1 MVMDLER
8 SRIEEDLKGQLDGEI
23 RCDDAFLRLY
33 ASDAS
38 IYEIQ
43 PLAVVRPYNKEDVV
57 ACVKYARENHIPIV
71 PRGSGSNVVGSAIG
85 QAIIMDFSFAMRRV
99 VSADRETVT
108 VEPGVVLAEL
118 NRELQGHN
126 RKFGPDPSS
135 RRISTMGG
143 VLAMNSSGSHWLT
156 SGTPR
161 DKVERLKVV
170 MATGQEVVF
179 NTNHASTTI
188 ADLDPEAVRLEN
200 RVAGILE
207 RHADKIHQA
216 KPKTPV
222 NQAGYNL
229 FDLVQNNSIDLT
241 RLLTGSEGT
250 LAIITEA
257 VLRTDPQPRHRGVAL
272 LFFHRLEDSA
282 KAAVEIAK
290 MGVAACDLMDRRLLT
305 LAAETNEKY
314 VRLIPSEAE
323 AMLLVEFEA
332 NDHSRLTD
340 NLQLLVQR
348 IQRKRK
354 LAFEVRITTQTDDRN
369 LFWRLTRRVI
379 PTLYR
384 LKGNERALPFVE
396 DMAVDPAML
405 PEFLNLVH
413 RVLNENEITASIF
426 SHTPQGLVHV
436 RPFLDLAD
444 PASRVKM
451 RRLADT
457 LFDNV
462 IRLGGSI
469 SGAHGDGLSRTWALR
484 RQFGPVYDVFKEIK
498 HVFDPQNILNPG
510 KIIDDGGA
518 GLTDN
523 LRKVAV
529 AREVDAAGETSSA
542 LPVLQPLLKW
552 NDSEIAMAAR
562 NCNGCGRCRTGYR
575 EERMCPIFRL
585 APREEA
591 SPRAKANL
599 MRAVMTGELPPE
611 SLTQEHVKS
620 IADLC
625 VNCHQCRLE
634 CPAGVD
640 IPKLMVEAKAQYFA
654 TNGLKLSDWMLTRL
668 DWLYEIAGRMPR
680 LVNLFIRNTFFR
692 AALDRFFGIASTRKL
707 PSFAH
712 RNFVRWAAR
721 NNLTRPSRQQE
732 RKVVYFVDAYVN
744 WNDTELGRA
753 FVNVLKHNGIE
764 VLVPPKQQIS
774 GMSLISDG
782 AISRA
787 KKLAARNV
795 ELLAEWVR
803 LGYQVV
809 VTEPSAALAISHEYL
824 SFVDDEDAQLVAANT
839 VDACTYLWQLH
850 KNGDLELDFK
860 PINASIGYHLPCH
873 QKALGPDVPAVRLLR
888 LVPGLQVEMME
899 KGCSGMAGT
908 WGLKRKNY
916 LRSLKMGLSLINAIR
931 SPTIQAG
938 ATECSTCKM
947 QMEQGTTKPTIHP
960 IKILAMAYGLMPE
973 LEDLFSRQSE
983 ELVIT

>member
-1 MVMDLER
+1 MER

-33 ASDAS
+33 SSDAS
-38 IYEIQ
+38 IYEVQ
-43 PLAVVRPYNKEDVV
+43 PLAVVRPFNKDDVI
-57 ACVKYARENHIPIV
+57 ACVKYARENHLPIV
-71 PRGSGSNVVGSAIG
+71 ARGSGSNVVGSAIG
-85 QAIIMDFSFAMRRV
+85 QAIILDLSFAMRRV

-126 RKFGPDPSS
+126 RKFGPDPSN
-135 RRISTMGG
+135 RRITTVGG
-143 VLAMNSSGSHWLT
+143 VLAMNGSGSHWLS

-161 DKVERLKVV
+161 DKVERLTVV
-170 MATGQEVVF
+170 LSTGQEHVF
-179 NTNHASTTI
+179 HKSGPTRQIGEVDS
-188 ADLDPEAVRLEN
+188 EVSRLEN
-200 RVAGILE
+200 RVSSVLD
-207 RHADKIHQA
+207 RHAEAIRQA
-216 KPKTPV
+216 QPDTPV
-222 NQAGYNL
+222 NQAGYNV
-229 FDLVQNNSIDLT
+229 FDLERNGSIDLT

-250 LAIITEA
+250 LGIITEA
-257 VLRTDPQPRHRGVAL
+257 VLRTEPQPRHRGVAL

-282 KAAVEIAK
+282 KAAVEISK

-305 LAAETNEKY
+305 LAAENNEKY

-332 NDHSRLTD
+332 NDHTRLMD
-340 NLQLLVQR
+340 NLRQLEQR

-396 DMAVDPAML
+396 AMAVDPQML
-405 PEFLNLVH
+405 PEFLGQIH
-413 RVLNENEITASIF
+413 RVLNENEVTASIF

-444 PASRVKM
+444 PNSRQKM
-451 RRLADT
+451 RQLADS
-457 LFDNV
+457 LFENV
-462 IRLGGSI
+462 LLLGGSI

-484 RQFGPVYDVFKEIK
+484 RQYGPVYEAFKEIK
-498 HVFDPQNILNPG
+498 HIFDPQNIFNPG
-510 KIIDDGGA
+510 KIIDGGQT

-523 LRKVAV
+523 LRKVSV
-529 AREVDAAGETSSA
+529 ASTVAASGELNTP
-542 LPVLQPLLKW
+542 LPVLDPLLNW
-552 NDSEIAMAAR
+552 SDAEIALAAR
-562 NCNGCGRCRTGYR
+562 NCNGCGRCRTGYQ
-575 EERMCPIFRL
+575 EERMCPVFRL

-591 SPRAKANL
+591 SPRAKANI
-599 MRAVMTGELPPE
+599 MRAVMTGDLPAE
-611 SLTQEHVKS
+611 ALTGEDVKS

-640 IPKLMVEAKAQYFA
+640 IPRLMVEAKAQYFS

-668 DWLYEIAGRMPR
+668 DWLYEIASRMPR
-680 LVNLFIRNTFFR
+680 LVNVFIRNSWFR

-707 PSFAH
+707 PSFDH
-712 RNFVRWAAR
+712 RSFVRWASR

-732 RKVVYFVDAYVN
+732 RKVVYFVDAYAN

-764 VLVPPKQQIS
+764 VMVPPKQQIS
-774 GMSLISDG
+774 GMSLIADG

-787 KKLAARNV
+787 KKLASRNV

-803 LGYQVV
+803 QGYQVV

-824 SFVDDEDAQLVAANT
+824 AFVDDEDAKLVAENT
-839 VDACTYLWQLH
+839 LDACTYLWQLH
-850 KNGDLELDFK
+850 QNGDLELDFK
-860 PINASIGYHLPCH
+860 PLNASVGYHLPCH
-873 QKALGPDVPAVRLLR
+873 QKALGPGVPAVGLMR

-931 SPTIQAG
+931 SPTIQVG

-960 IKILAMAYGLMPE
+960 IKILALAYGLMPE

>member
-1 MVMDLER
+1 MDLER

-33 ASDAS
+33 SSDAS

-43 PLAVVRPYNKEDVV
+43 PLAVVRPFNRQDVV
-57 ACVKYARENHIPIV
+57 ACVNYARENQIPIV

-85 QAIIMDFSFAMRRV
+85 QAIILDFSYAMRRI

-118 NRELQGHN
+118 NQGLQAHN

-143 VLAMNSSGSHWLT
+143 VLSMNSSGSHWLT

-161 DKVERLKVV
+161 DKVERLRVV

-179 NTNHASTTI
+179 DASRSSSTVS
-188 ADLDPEAVRLEN
+188 DLDPEAVRLEQ
-200 RVAGILE
+200 RVEQILE
-207 RHADKIHQA
+207 RHAKAIDQA
-216 KPKTPV
+216 RPNTRV

-229 FDLVQNNSIDLT
+229 FDLAGQHGLDLT

-272 LFFHRLEDSA
+272 LFFHRLEDAA
-282 KAAVEIAK
+282 KAAVEIST

-305 LAAETNEKY
+305 LATETNEKY
-314 VRLIPSEAE
+314 VRLIPTEAE

-332 NDHSRLTD
+332 NDHARLTD
-340 NLQLLVQR
+340 QLQTLVQR

-354 LAFEVRITTQTDDRN
+354 LAFEVRVTTQTDDRN

-384 LKGNERALPFVE
+384 LKGSERALPFVE

-405 PEFLNLVH
+405 PEFLNLIH

-426 SHTPQGLVHV
+426 AHAPQGLVHV
-436 RPFLDLAD
+436 RPFLDLSD
-444 PASRVKM
+444 LASQEKM
-451 RRLADT
+451 RRLADS

-462 IRLGGSI
+462 INLGGSI

-484 RQFGPVYDVFKEIK
+484 RQFGPVYDVFREVKQ
-498 HVFDPQNILNPG
+498 VFDPQNILNPG
-510 KIIDDGGA
+510 KIVDEGRT
-518 GLTDN
+518 GLTDD
-523 LRKVAV
+523 LRRVTV
-529 AREVDAAGETSSA
+529 SREPVVAGEGNSA
-542 LPVLQPLLKW
+542 LPVLQPMLQW
-552 NDSEIAMAAR
+552 GEEDIALAAR
-562 NCNGCGRCRTGYR
+562 NCNGCGRCRTSYR

-599 MRAVMTGELPPE
+599 MRAVMTGQLAPE
-611 SLTQEHVKS
+611 SLTQEDTKA

-654 TNGLKLSDWMLTRL
+654 TNGLKLSDWLLTRL

-680 LVNLFIRNTFFR
+680 LVNVLIRNRFFR
-692 AALDRFFGIASTRKL
+692 ATLDRFFGIASTRKL
-707 PSFAH
+707 PSFDH
-712 RNFVRWAAR
+712 RSFARWASK

-732 RKVVYFVDAYVN
+732 RKVVYFVDAFVN

-764 VLVPPKQQIS
+764 VLVPPKQQIA

-787 KKLAARNV
+787 RRFAAKNV

-809 VTEPSAALAISHEYL
+809 VTEPSAALAISHEYQ
-824 SFVDDEDAQLVAANT
+824 SIVEDEDARLVAENT
-839 VDACTYLWQLH
+839 MDACSYLWQLH
-850 KNGDLELDFK
+850 QQGDLELDFK
-860 PINASIGYHLPCH
+860 PVNASVGYHLPCH
-873 QKALGPDVPAVRLLR
+873 QRALGPNAPAVRLMR
-888 LVPGLQVEMME
+888 LVPGLQVEWME

-931 SPTIQAG
+931 SPTIQVG
-938 ATECSTCKM
+938 STECSTCKM

-973 LEDLFSRQSE
+973 LEDLFNRQSE